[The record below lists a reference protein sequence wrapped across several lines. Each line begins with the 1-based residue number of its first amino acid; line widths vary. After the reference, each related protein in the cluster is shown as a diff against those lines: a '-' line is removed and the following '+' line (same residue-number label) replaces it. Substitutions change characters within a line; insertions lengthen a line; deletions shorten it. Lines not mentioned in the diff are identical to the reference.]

1 LEPKNSWLKKV
12 AEMSDVAA
20 RVAKLSPEKLELLMR
35 RLNQKR
41 GDVSRTKIT
50 PQNRSNSLPLSFAQA
65 RLWFLNQLEPSSLTY
80 NLPTA
85 VSLKGLLIVPAIERS
100 INEIQR
106 RHEAL
111 RTTFVVEDGQPV
123 QVISPPVSW
132 PLPVVDLRGM
142 TASEQE
148 AKIQQ
153 LVQQPFD
160 LTRGPLWRTTLLQL
174 GEEEHILFLN
184 MHHIVFDD
192 WSFAV
197 FLQELAALYEAFC
210 AGRASPLEELPIQ
223 YADFALWQR
232 QWLQGEALEKQLSYW
247 KQQLDGAPTLVE
259 LPTDRPRPAVQGGKG
274 ARQYVMLSK
283 QVSDALKLLSQQEEV
298 TLFMVLLAAFQTW
311 LYRYTGQDDIV
322 VGSPIAGRNQV
333 ETEELIGFFV
343 NTLVMRTYLGGNP
356 TFRQLLARVRQVAL
370 GAYTHQDLP
379 FEKLVEELQP
389 ERDPSYSSLFQLMF
403 VFQNTPKSALEL
415 SGLSLNFQDIDSGT
429 AKFDLTLE
437 LQETTEGIRGWF
449 EYNTDLFDACT
460 VHRMVGHFQILLE
473 GIVANPEQKLSEL
486 PLLTAAERLTLLVE
500 WNNTQ
505 VDYPKDA
512 CIHQMF
518 EAQVERTP
526 NAVAVV
532 FEDKQLTYRELNTRA
547 NKIAHYLQRWGV
559 EPEVLVGICME
570 RSLEMIVGL
579 LGILKAGGAYVPMD
593 PVYPQERLAFMLE
606 NTQISV
612 LLTQNRLVQRLPR
625 HSAKVVCLDAVSELI
640 AQEREENPLCRVSAS
655 NLAYVMYTSGSTGR
669 PKGVS
674 IIHRGVIRI
683 ACGVDYANLT
693 SDQVFLQLAPISF
706 DASTFEIWGCLL
718 NGARLVVFPAHTPTL
733 EELGQVVKLHQI
745 TILWLTAGLFHLMVD
760 ERLDDLK
767 PLGQL
772 LAGGDVLSVPHV
784 QKVLQELGECRVING
799 YGPTESTTF
808 TCSHPMTAQNQL
820 GTCVPIGRPISNTQ
834 VYILDCY
841 LKPVPAGISGEL
853 YIGGDGLARG
863 YLNQPDL
870 TAEKFIPHPFTK
882 EPGARLYRTGDIAR
896 YLPNGD
902 IEFLGRTD
910 YQVKLRGFR
919 IELGEIEAVLVQHP
933 AVRET
938 VVIVRE
944 DIPGEKRLVA
954 YLIPNQRP
962 APPVSD
968 LRRFLKQEL
977 PDYMVPSAF
986 VLLSALPLTPN
997 GKVDRRALPVP
1008 DQAPS
1013 TLKGNFVAPRDPLE
1027 HQLTQIWEQL
1037 LDIQP
1042 IGIHDNFFEL
1052 GGHSLLAVR
1061 MMHQIEQVW
1070 GQKLPLST
1078 LFTDATVEH
1087 LARVLLQQNQRDLRS
1102 PLVTIQS
1109 GGDKR
1114 PFFFLHGD
1122 WNGGGLYC
1130 LSLARYLGNDQPFY
1144 ALSPHGID
1152 GVQMPLTIEAMAADH
1167 LKTLLAFQPEGPYLL
1182 GGHCNGAL
1190 VAFEMARRLQ
1200 AQGQKVA
1207 LLVLISAPATNA
1219 RFNFLADF
1227 ANRLGDLL
1235 RLDEQQNLFLL
1246 LPHYFISISDF
1257 LRLGIDKQIS
1267 LIQKKMRSSIKRF
1280 VGLFPL
1286 GSRRDQGRVVSAI
1299 DLVAQTPEEYRRDL
1313 TPTYWKAVKAYIPQ
1327 PYSGRVTLLWP
1338 SELPVEYPELLVHHP
1353 NDPTI
1358 GWGEVAEAVDVYQ
1371 VPGGHI
1377 TAITKHVQVLGEKL
1391 KVCLDE
1397 AQMDNPK

>member
-1 LEPKNSWLKKV
+1 
-12 AEMSDVAA
+12 MSDVAA

-50 PQNRSNSLPLSFAQA
+50 PQNRESNSLPLSFAQQ

-85 VSLKGLLIVPAIERS
+85 VNLTGPLIVSAMERS
-100 INEIQR
+100 INEIRR

-123 QVISPPVSW
+123 QVISPPVPWS
-132 PLPVVDLRGM
+132 LPVVDLTEV
-142 TASEQE
+142 TATEQE
-148 AKIQQ
+148 AEVQQ

-160 LTRGPLWRTTLLQL
+160 LTRGPLWRTTLLRL
-174 GEEEHILFLN
+174 GEEEHVLFLS

-197 FLQELAALYEAFC
+197 FLHELAALYEAFS
-210 AGRASPLEELPIQ
+210 AGKPSPLAELPIQ

-247 KQQLDGAPTLVE
+247 KQQLDGAPTVVE
-259 LPTDRPRPAVQGGKG
+259 LPTDRPRPAVQGGRG
-274 ARQYVMLSK
+274 ARQYIMLSK
-283 QVSDALKLLSQQEEV
+283 QVSEALKLLSQQEEV
-298 TLFMVLLAAFQTW
+298 TLFMVLLAAFGTW
-311 LYRYTGQDDIV
+311 LYRYTGQEDIL

-370 GAYTHQDLP
+370 GAYSHQDLP
-379 FEKLVEELQP
+379 FEKLVEELHP
-389 ERDPSYSSLFQLMF
+389 ERDPSCSSLFQVMF
-403 VFQNTPKSALEL
+403 VLQNAPKSVLEL

-449 EYNTDLFDACT
+449 EYNTDLFDAST
-460 VHRMVGHFQILLE
+460 VHRMVGHFQTLLQ
-473 GIVANPEQKLSEL
+473 GIVAAPEQKLSEL

-505 VDYPKDA
+505 ADYPKDA

-518 EAQVERTP
+518 EAQVELTP

-532 FEDKQLTYRELNTRA
+532 FEDQQLTYRELNARA
-547 NKIAHYLQRWGV
+547 NQLAHYLRSLGV
-559 EPEVLVGICME
+559 GPEVLVGICVE

-579 LGILKAGGAYVPMD
+579 LGILKAGGAYVPLD
-593 PVYPQERLAFMLE
+593 PAYPQERLAFMLE
-606 NTQISV
+606 DTQTPV
-612 LLTQNRLVQRLPR
+612 LLTQKRIVQSLPK
-625 HSAKVVCLDAVSELI
+625 HSAKVVCLDADGRLI
-640 AQEREENPLCRVSAS
+640 AQEKEENPLCGVKAS

-674 IIHRGVIRI
+674 IIHRGVVRL
-683 ACGVDYANLT
+683 ACGADYANLT
-693 SDQVFLQLAPISF
+693 SEEVFLQLAPISF

-718 NGARLVVFPAHTPTL
+718 NGARLVVFPAHTPSL

-745 TILWLTAGLFHLMVD
+745 TTLWLTAGLFHLMVD
-760 ERLDDLK
+760 ERIEDLL
-767 PLGQL
+767 PLRQL

-808 TCSHPMTAQNQL
+808 TCSHLMTAQSQF
-820 GTCVPIGRPISNTQ
+820 GTCVPIGSPISNTK
-834 VYILDCY
+834 VYILDRY

-863 YLNQPDL
+863 YLNQPEL
-870 TAEKFIPHPFTK
+870 TAEKFIPNPFSN
-882 EPGARLYRTGDIAR
+882 EPGERLYKTGDIAR
-896 YLPNGD
+896 YLPNGN

-910 YQVKLRGFR
+910 HQVKLRGFR

-933 AVRET
+933 AVREA

-962 APPVSD
+962 APPVSE

-1013 TLKGNFVAPRDPLE
+1013 TLKGNFLAPRDPLE
-1027 HQLTQIWEQL
+1027 HQLTQMWEQL

-1078 LFTDATVEH
+1078 LFADATVEH
-1087 LARVLLQQNQRDLRS
+1087 LAKVLRQQNQQNFQS

-1130 LSLARYLGNDQPFY
+1130 LSLARYLGKDQPFY
-1144 ALSPHGID
+1144 ALSPHGVD

-1167 LKTLLAFQPEGPYLL
+1167 LKTLRAFQPEGPYFL

-1190 VAFEMARRLQ
+1190 VAFEMARRLES
-1200 AQGQKVA
+1200 QGQKVA
-1207 LLVLISAPATNA
+1207 FLALISAPATNA
-1219 RFNFLADF
+1219 RFNFISGFVNRLGHLFRLDERRILFLLIPYYVISLADF
-1227 ANRLGDLL
+1227 L
-1235 RLDEQQNLFLL
+1235 R
-1246 LPHYFISISDF
+1246 S
-1257 LRLGIDKQIS
+1257 GIDKQIS
-1267 LIQKKMRSSIKRF
+1267 LIQKKMRSSIERF
-1280 VGLFPL
+1280 VGLFSL
-1286 GSRRDQGRVVSAI
+1286 GSGRDQGRVASAI

-1327 PYSGRVTLLWP
+1327 PYSGRVTLFWP
-1338 SELPVEYPELLVHHP
+1338 SELPVEYPELLVDHP

-1358 GWGEVAEAVDVYQ
+1358 GWGEVAEAVDVYPI
-1371 VPGGHI
+1371 PGGHI
-1377 TAITKHVQVLGEKL
+1377 TAITKHVQALGEKL

-1397 AQMDNPK
+1397 AQVDDLSK

>member
-1 LEPKNSWLKKV
+1 
-12 AEMSDVAA
+12 MSDVAA

-50 PQNRSNSLPLSFAQA
+50 PQNRESNSLPLSFAQQ

-85 VSLKGLLIVPAIERS
+85 VSLTGPLIVAAMERS
-100 INEIQR
+100 INEIRR

-123 QVISPPVSW
+123 QVISPPVPW
-132 PLPVVDLRGM
+132 PLPVVDLTEV
-142 TASEQE
+142 TATEQE
-148 AKIQQ
+148 AEVQQ

-160 LTRGPLWRTTLLQL
+160 LTRGPLWRTTLLRL
-174 GEEEHILFLN
+174 GEEEHVLFLS

-197 FLQELAALYEAFC
+197 FLQELAALYEAFS
-210 AGRASPLEELPIQ
+210 AGKPSPLAELPIQ

-247 KQQLDGAPTLVE
+247 KQQLDGAPTMVE
-259 LPTDRPRPAVQGGKG
+259 LPTDRPRPAVQTYRG
-274 ARQYVMLSK
+274 ARQYIMLSK
-283 QVSDALKLLSQQEEV
+283 QVSEALKLLSQQEEV
-298 TLFMVLLAAFQTW
+298 TLFMVLLAAFGTW
-311 LYRYTGQDDIV
+311 LYRYTGQEDIL

-370 GAYTHQDLP
+370 GAYSHQDLP
-379 FEKLVEELQP
+379 FEKLVEELHP
-389 ERDPSYSSLFQLMF
+389 ERDPSCSSLFQVMF
-403 VFQNTPKSALEL
+403 VLQNAPKSVLEL

-460 VHRMVGHFQILLE
+460 VHRMVGHFQTLLE

-505 VDYPKDA
+505 ADYPKDA

-518 EAQVERTP
+518 EAQVELTP

-532 FEDKQLTYRELNTRA
+532 FEDQQLTYRELNARA
-547 NKIAHYLQRWGV
+547 NKIAHYLLRLGV
-559 EPEVLVGICME
+559 GPEVLVGICVE

-579 LGILKAGGAYVPMD
+579 LGILKAGGAYVPLD
-593 PVYPQERLAFMLE
+593 PAYPQERLAFILSD
-606 NTQISV
+606 TQTPV
-612 LLTQNRLVQRLPR
+612 LLTQKRLVQSLPK
-625 HSAKVVCLDAVSELI
+625 HSAKVVCLDADDRLI
-640 AQEREENPLCRVSAS
+640 AQEKEENPLCGVKAS

-674 IIHRGVIRI
+674 IIHRGVVRL
-683 ACGVDYANLT
+683 ACGADYANLT
-693 SDQVFLQLAPISF
+693 SKEVFLQLAPISF

-718 NGARLVVFPAHTPTL
+718 NGARLVVFPAHTPSL

-745 TILWLTAGLFHLMVD
+745 TTLWLTAGLFHLMVD
-760 ERLDDLK
+760 ERLEDLL

-808 TCSHPMTAQNQL
+808 TCSHLMTAQSQF
-820 GTCVPIGRPISNTQ
+820 GTCVPIGRPISNTK
-834 VYILDCY
+834 VYILDRY
-841 LKPVPAGISGEL
+841 LKPVPAGVSGEL

-863 YLNQPDL
+863 YLNQPEL
-870 TAEKFIPHPFTK
+870 TAEKFIPNPFSN
-882 EPGARLYRTGDIAR
+882 EPGARLYKTGDIAR
-896 YLPNGD
+896 YLPNGN

-910 YQVKLRGFR
+910 HQVKLRGFR

-933 AVRET
+933 AVREA

-962 APPVSD
+962 APPVSE

-997 GKVDRRALPVP
+997 GKVNRRALPVP

-1027 HQLTQIWEQL
+1027 HQLTEIWEEL

-1078 LFTDATVEH
+1078 LFAEATVEH
-1087 LARVLLQQNQRDLRS
+1087 LAKVLLQQNQQNFQS

-1130 LSLARYLGNDQPFY
+1130 LNLARYLGKEQPFY

-1167 LKTLLAFQPEGPYLL
+1167 LKTLRAFQPEGPYFL

-1200 AQGQKVA
+1200 SQGQKVA
-1207 LLVLISAPATNA
+1207 FLALISAPATNA
-1219 RFNFLADF
+1219 RFNFISGF
-1227 ANRLGDLL
+1227 VNRLGYLF
-1235 RLDEQQNLFLL
+1235 RLDEQRILFLL
-1246 LPHYFISISDF
+1246 IPYYVISLADF
-1257 LRLGIDKQIS
+1257 LRSGIDKQIS
-1267 LIQKKMRSSIKRF
+1267 LIQKKMRSSVERF

-1286 GSRRDQGRVVSAI
+1286 GSGRDQGRVASARL

-1327 PYSGRVTLLWP
+1327 PYSGRVTLFWP
-1338 SELPVEYPELLVHHP
+1338 SELPVEYPELLVDHP

-1358 GWGEVAEAVDVYQ
+1358 GWGEVAEAVDVYPI
-1371 VPGGHI
+1371 PGGHI
-1377 TAITKHVQVLGEKL
+1377 TVITKHVQALGEKL

-1397 AQMDNPK
+1397 AQIDDFT